1 MFQISISM
9 DHVNKM
15 DQSEFVEVVGAVF
28 EHSPWVAERSWKNHP
43 FDHLEQMYNVMI
55 KEMHA
60 APSSL
65 KRSLLRAHP
74 DLGTRLEVSESS
86 RDEQKN
92 AGLSQLTEEEFEEF
106 SMMNKEYTNKFGFP
120 FIMAVK
126 GQDKLTIKNNMKERI
141 HNSYEEEF
149 ETALIQ
155 VSKIA
160 KFRLDDL
167 IEIKTGK
174 LTTHVLDISV
184 GKPAKQ
190 VRIELFKLIEDH
202 QLVKIREARTNS
214 DGRVSEPLL
223 NENELEKGT
232 YQLQF
237 HVGDYYRSNKLEQE
251 TYFLEIVPIQF
262 VVSNEEEHYHVP
274 LLLAPGGYS
283 TYRGS

>member
-1 MFQISISM
+1 M